1 MESTKPLSFVLAAL
15 VALLAIGG
23 VVELLRS
30 TFTSEFAVA
39 AIATIALVA
48 VAVIGMV
55 VVGAQNRQ
63 WLSNPDSY
71 W

>member
-1 MESTKPLSFVLAAL
+1 MDWTKPLSFALAAL
-15 VALLAIGG
+15 VALLVVGG
-23 VVELLRS
+23 LVELLRS
-30 TFTSEFAVA
+30 TFASDFAVA

-55 VVGAQNRQ
+55 VVGARNRQ